1 MWSGGWKKSKKSIQ
15 VEGGNVC
22 GGWIFFFRI
31 NWRDST
37 FIREMRVEEGLSQV
51 PATLFLQKFRTKYNL
66 VGIILP
72 PG

>member
-1 MWSGGWKKSKKSIQ
+1 M
-15 VEGGNVC
+15 C

-51 PATLFLQKFRTKYNL
+51 PATLFLQKFRTKYYL

>member
-1 MWSGGWKKSKKSIQ
+1 MEWRGEKSKISINL
-15 VEGGNVC
+15 EGGC
-22 GGWIFFFRI
+22 FFFNI
-31 NWRDST
+31 NKRDST